1 VRREAWSAESGPA
14 MRTRATQVTSSRLLE
29 FLRTEEA
36 SGVFLLAAALIAL
49 AWANSPIRESYEG
62 LWGAVATLR
71 IGSLDVA
78 MDLQHWVNEGLMTL
92 FFLVVG
98 LEIKREVVTGEL
110 RHPRKLAL
118 PAIAAMGGMV
128 VPAGLYLLANAG
140 SDTANGWGV
149 PVATDIAF
157 ALGILTLAASHAPVS
172 LRSFLLTLA
181 IVDDVGAIVLIAVF
195 YSDGLVAPWLLV
207 AAAFVAAVI
216 LAQRLGFSSAGPYIL
231 LGIGLWVSLFASGV
245 HPTLAGVALGL
256 LAPTTPIHRSRLG
269 DATFTRVQ
277 RFAER
282 NAGED
287 GGSNGVVNDFA
298 TRSESPLDR
307 VETVLH
313 PWTTRFVA
321 PTFAL
326 ANAGVE
332 LSGSAVGEAVTG
344 PVGLGVTIGLVV
356 GKPLGIGAATWL
368 AVRSG
373 LTRLPSDVSF
383 LMILGVAALAGV
395 GFTVALFIAE
405 LAFGAARDIE
415 AAKLAVL
422 LASLLA
428 GSFGAI
434 LLRTAGRATG
444 KSGQEVGTRAASKES
459 GRTRRRR

>member
-1 VRREAWSAESGPA
+1 
-14 MRTRATQVTSSRLLE
+14 MRSRATQVTSSRLLE

-49 AWANSPIRESYEG
+49 AWANSPIRESYED

-110 RHPRKLAL
+110 RDPRKLAL
-118 PAIAAMGGMV
+118 PAIAAIGGMV
-128 VPAGLYLLANAG
+128 VPAGLYLLVNAG

-181 IVDDVGAIVLIAVF
+181 IVDDIGAIVLIAVF
-195 YSDGLVAPWLLV
+195 YSDGLVASWLLV

-216 LAQRLGFSSAGPYIL
+216 LAQRLGFSSVGPYIL
-231 LGIGLWVSLFASGV
+231 LGIGLWVSFYASGV

-256 LAPTTPIHRSRLG
+256 LAPTTPIRRSRLA
-269 DATFTRVQ
+269 DATITKVQ
-277 RFAER
+277 RFADR
-282 NAGED
+282 NAEED
-287 GGSNGVVNDFA
+287 QTNGVVNDDFA
-298 TRSESPLDR
+298 TGSEFPLDR
-307 VETVLH
+307 VETALH

-326 ANAGVE
+326 GNAGVE
-332 LSGSAVGEAVTG
+332 LSGSAVEEAVTS
-344 PVGLGVTIGLVV
+344 PVGLGVIIGLVV
-356 GKPLGIGAATWL
+356 GKPLGVGAAAWL
-368 AVRSG
+368 AGRSG
-373 LTRLPSDVSF
+373 LARLPSDVTF
-383 LMILGVAALAGV
+383 RMILGVAALAGV
-395 GFTVALFIAE
+395 GFTVALFIVE
-405 LAFGAARDIE
+405 LAFGAARHID

-428 GSFGAI
+428 GSFGAL

-444 KSGQEVGTRAASKES
+444 KGGHQVGTRAGSKGEPPN
-459 GRTRRRR
+459 

>member
-1 VRREAWSAESGPA
+1 
-14 MRTRATQVTSSRLLE
+14 MRSRATQVTSSRLLE
-29 FLRTEEA
+29 FLRAEEA
-36 SGVFLLAAALIAL
+36 SGVFLLVAALIAL
-49 AWANSPIRESYEG
+49 AWANSPIRESYED

-110 RHPRKLAL
+110 RDPRKLAL
-118 PAIAAMGGMV
+118 PAIAAIGGMV
-128 VPAGLYLLANAG
+128 VPAGLYLLVNAG

-181 IVDDVGAIVLIAVF
+181 IVDDIGAIVLIAIF
-195 YSDGLVAPWLLV
+195 YSDGLVASGLLA

-216 LAQRLGFSSAGPYIL
+216 LAQRLGFSSVGPYIL
-231 LGIGLWVSLFASGV
+231 LGIGLWVSLYASGV
-245 HPTLAGVALGL
+245 HPILAGVALGL
-256 LAPTTPIHRSRLG
+256 LAPTAPIRRSRVA
-269 DATFTRVQ
+269 DATITRLQ
-277 RFAER
+277 RFADR
-282 NAGED
+282 NAEEED
-287 GGSNGVVNDFA
+287 ESNGVVSDNFA
-298 TRSESPLDR
+298 AESDSPLDR
-307 VETVLH
+307 VETALH

-332 LSGSAVGEAVTG
+332 LSGSAVEEAVTS
-344 PVGLGVTIGLVV
+344 PVGLGVIIGLVV
-356 GKPLGIGAATWL
+356 GKPLGVGAAAWL
-368 AVRSG
+368 AGRSG
-373 LTRLPSDVSF
+373 LARLPSDVSF
-383 LMILGVAALAGV
+383 RMILGVAALAGV

-405 LAFGAARDIE
+405 LAFGAARNVD

-428 GSFGAI
+428 GSFGAL

-444 KSGQEVGTRAASKES
+444 KGGHQVGTRAGSE
-459 GRTRRRR
+459 GEPPN